1 MLATEL
7 VILRFSIAH
16 HLTFFHLMSIQYKV
30 NLNFT
35 STEYNC
41 PDMKRRFH

>member
-1 MLATEL
+1 
-7 VILRFSIAH
+7 
-16 HLTFFHLMSIQYKV
+16 MSIQYKV

-41 PDMKRRFH
+41 PDMKAGSIEPVLM